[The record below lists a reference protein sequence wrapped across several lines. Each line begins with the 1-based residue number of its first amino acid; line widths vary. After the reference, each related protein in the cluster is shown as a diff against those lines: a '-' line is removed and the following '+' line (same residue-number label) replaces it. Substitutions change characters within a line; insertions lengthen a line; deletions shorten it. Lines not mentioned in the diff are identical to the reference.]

1 VSEAGIDSH
10 QVPRRARFSVSAWG
24 NRLAASR
31 GFQAWASRFPFTRG
45 IAKREGE
52 ALFDLVAGF
61 VHSQVLHALVELR
74 VLHML
79 LDAPATARAVAGR
92 TNLDPRRAEVLLRAG
107 VALGL
112 MKLRRDGLFALSRR
126 GAALLGVPGLEAMI
140 LHHRAFYRDLEDP
153 VGFLRD
159 GSDTELARFWPYV
172 FGKAA
177 EIEPEV
183 ARTYSDLMADSQAL
197 VAEETLRTVDFGGI
211 TRLMDVGG
219 GSGAFLAAVASAY
232 PKLQA
237 TLFDLPEVVPSAEER
252 FRRAGLGARV
262 TVTGGSFRDGPLP
275 QGADA
280 ISLVRVLYDHADETV
295 ALLLRRVRAAL
306 PPGGRL
312 IISEPMTG
320 GDRPSRP
327 GDTYFALYTMS
338 MGTGRTRAPAEIAG
352 LLKAAGFAD
361 VAVRATKR
369 PFVTSV
375 VEARQSAEK
384 EVSK

>member
-1 VSEAGIDSH
+1 VSEAGLDTH
-10 QVPRRARFSVSAWG
+10 QLPRRARFSVSAWG

-31 GFQAWASRFPFTRG
+31 GFQAWASRFPFARG

-74 VLHML
+74 VLRML

-92 TNLDPRRAEVLLRAG
+92 TRLDPRRAEVLLRAG
-107 VALGL
+107 AALGL
-112 MKLRRDGLFALSRR
+112 LKLRRDGRFALARR

-153 VGFLRD
+153 VAFLRD

-197 VAEETLRTVDFGGI
+197 VAEETLRTVDFDGI
-211 TRLMDVGG
+211 VRLMDVGG
-219 GSGAFLAAVASAY
+219 GSGAFLAAVSAAY

-237 TLFDLPEVVPSAEER
+237 VLFDLPEVVPAAEER
-252 FRRAGLGARV
+252 FRRAGLQGRV
-262 TVTGGSFRDGPLP
+262 VVQGGSFREEPLP
-275 QGADA
+275 RGADA
-280 ISLVRVLYDHADETV
+280 ISLVRVLYDHSDETV
-295 ALLLRRVRAAL
+295 ALLLARVRKAL
-306 PPGGRL
+306 PPGGRV
-312 IISEPMTG
+312 IVSEPMTG
-320 GDRPSRP
+320 GAQPSRP
-327 GDTYFALYTMS
+327 GDTYFALYTMA
-338 MGTGRTRAPAEIAG
+338 MGTGRTRAPEEVAA
-352 LLKAAGFAD
+352 LLTAAGFAG
-361 VAVRATKR
+361 VAIRTTRR

-375 VEARQSAEK
+375 VEARRAGEK
-384 EVSK
+384 ESV

>member
-10 QVPRRARFSVSAWG
+10 QAPRRPRFSVSAWG
-24 NRLAASR
+24 NRLVASR
-31 GFQAWASRFPFTRG
+31 GFQSWASRVPFTRG

-107 VALGL
+107 VAL
-112 MKLRRDGLFALSRR
+112 KLLTLKRDGRFALARR

-153 VGFLRD
+153 VAFLRD

-172 FGKAA
+172 FGRAA

-197 VAEETLRTVDFGGI
+197 VAEETLRTVRFDGV

-232 PKLQA
+232 PKLRA

-252 FRRAGLGARV
+252 FRRAGLADRV

-275 QGADA
+275 EGADA

-295 ALLLRRVRAAL
+295 ALLLARVREAL

-312 IISEPMTG
+312 VISEPMTG

-361 VAVRATKR
+361 VAVRPTKR

-375 VEARQSAEK
+375 VEARQS
-384 EVSK
+384 S